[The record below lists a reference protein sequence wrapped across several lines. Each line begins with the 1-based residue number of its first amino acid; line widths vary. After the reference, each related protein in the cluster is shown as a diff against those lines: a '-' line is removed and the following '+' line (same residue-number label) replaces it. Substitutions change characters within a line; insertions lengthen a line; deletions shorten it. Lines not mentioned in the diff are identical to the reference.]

1 MRKVLS
7 VSALAAAAI
16 ACSAAPGQA
25 ASGDC
30 RVIRPATATSAEVS
44 ACRQDNWLHQGT
56 SRLTNSTASSET
68 TSWNTTK
75 PTAADQDG
83 GAYYFGFAPY
93 EVASGDQSNAQFRPT
108 FAGKFTGV
116 LDNIAASMFVSSPIY
131 QKSGTAAVNYYTLKI
146 DGQTVWQNAS
156 SDDEEI
162 SVPIQNVD
170 NTTGREDFAFVGLY
184 DALAAKGIAN
194 TPTTEHTITL
204 SFVNKYYGDGNFA
217 LRYDSAEYPS
227 GLEFNLED
235 EPLGGFVPM
244 DATWQ
249 L

>member
-1 MRKVLS
+1 MKKKLS
-7 VSALAAAAI
+7 VCALAAAAI

-44 ACRQDNWLHQGT
+44 ACRQDAWLHQGT
-56 SRLTNSTASSET
+56 SRIANQTASSES
-68 TSWNTTK
+68 TSWNTTQ
-75 PTAADQDG
+75 PTGTDQDG
-83 GAYYFGFAPY
+83 GAIYFGFRPYSVLTDETTNSQFAP
-93 EVASGDQSNAQFRPT
+93 SFT
-108 FAGKFTGV
+108 GKFTGV

-131 QKSGTAAVNYYTLKI
+131 QASGTPATNYYTLTV
-146 DGQTVWQNAS
+146 DGQTVWQNVT

-162 SVPIQNVD
+162 DVPIEDVD
-170 NTTGREDFAFVGLY
+170 STTGVEHFSFIGLY

-194 TPTTEHTITL
+194 TPTTEHTISL
-204 SFVNKYYGDGNFA
+204 SFINKYYGDGNFA
-217 LRYDSAEYPS
+217 LHYDSAEYPS
-227 GLEFNLED
+227 GFAFNLED
-235 EPLGGFVPM
+235 EPLAGFVPM

>member
-1 MRKVLS
+1 MKKVLS
-7 VSALAAAAI
+7 VSALAAVAI

-44 ACRQDNWLHQGT
+44 ACRQDTWLHQGT
-56 SRLTNSTASSET
+56 SRIANSTASSET
-68 TSWNTTK
+68 TSWDTTA

-83 GAYYFGFAPY
+83 GAMYFGFAPY
-93 EVASGDQSNAQFRPT
+93 EVVTGDQSNSQFRPT
-108 FAGKFTGV
+108 FTGKFTGV
-116 LDNIAASMFVSSPIY
+116 LDNIAANMFVSSPIY
-131 QKSGTAAVNYYTLKI
+131 QATGTNATNYYTLKV
-146 DGQTVWQNAS
+146 DGQTVWQNAT

-162 SVPIQNVD
+162 DVPIEDVD
-170 NTTGREDFAFVGLY
+170 DSTGVEHFSFIGLY

-227 GLEFNLED
+227 GLAFNLED
-235 EPLGGFVPM
+235 EPLAGYVPM